1 MSLCI
6 AKPVNS
12 LLITNQDLLLQSR
25 RAQSGPS
32 GGLTRRP
39 KSPPR
44 WPPEKPLSVA
54 RSAPAAVVST
64 CLEIGRAKHGSPA
77 PPHRLRRQGIDP
89 ILFVQ
94 SNMLDAIELLAINKD
109 LQSNRTMLYIRMSK
123 RRGRGPSISACRY
136 SSGKPKKA
144 PGAERGLT
152 ARSAGSGLDAAMALQ
167 SISDSVRCLAS
178 LARVVIVEAAYGG
191 SG

>member
-1 MSLCI
+1 VYAVSSAYVCVGMSLCI

-54 RSAPAAVVST
+54 RSAPAAVAST

-94 SNMLDAIELLAINKD
+94 SNMLDANELLAINKD
-109 LQSNRTMLYIRMSK
+109 LQSNRAMLYVCRK
-123 RRGRGPSISACRY
+123 GEVGGR
-136 SSGKPKKA
+136 
-144 PGAERGLT
+144 
-152 ARSAGSGLDAAMALQ
+152 RSAPAGTVAGNRKKHPEQ
-167 SISDSVRCLAS
+167 SEDSPPDQQAVA
-178 LARVVIVEAAYGG
+178 
-191 SG
+191 